1 MQFFEHILVLHTYF
15 KKQIKQNLYSI
26 YIFNR
31 IPGACLFQNI
41 PKNSRLVGRIAE
53 GKVML
58 EISCTLFLNC

>member
-1 MQFFEHILVLHTYF
+1 MQFFEHILVLHTTYF

-53 GKVML
+53 GKEML
-58 EISCTLFLNC
+58 KIYCTRF